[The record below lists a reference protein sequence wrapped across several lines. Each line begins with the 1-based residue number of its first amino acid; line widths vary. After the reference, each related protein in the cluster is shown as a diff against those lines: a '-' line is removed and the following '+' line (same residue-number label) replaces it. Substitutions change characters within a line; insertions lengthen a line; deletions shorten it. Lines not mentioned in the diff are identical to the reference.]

1 MFSLAQIVYDG
12 QFMPQSGSMS
22 SAHGHNKIPIVRA
35 AQHPDSIGSANMEQ
49 QSDAKAQ
56 CRKPCE
62 DSDMNMWRHHPSHG
76 EWVQGTECMV
86 SWPEMHVIV
95 ANVSSRL
102 RAGGATCSAISGEP
116 YEL

>member
-1 MFSLAQIVYDG
+1 
-12 QFMPQSGSMS
+12 
-22 SAHGHNKIPIVRA
+22 
-35 AQHPDSIGSANMEQ
+35 
-49 QSDAKAQ
+49 
-56 CRKPCE
+56 
-62 DSDMNMWRHHPSHG
+62 MNMWRHHPSHG